1 MDNAL
6 EFVNSRL
13 GTHEYWDKFYDEE
26 LTNFEKNGG
35 EGEIWFG
42 RLCEA
47 KMVEFLIKKASK
59 DAIICDIGT
68 GNGSVL
74 RKLSNCG
81 FLNLFGIDY
90 SYKAIE
96 LAKNI
101 SSKNYSNNKIKFLLA
116 NISEDKLE
124 SELKGK
130 FDILLDKG
138 TFDAISLTN
147 KSDLDDEIPRNE
159 LINLLENELLCFD
172 CELPT
177 NNNFEFGGCKGN
189 TYIGCVFKWRG

>member
-1 MDNAL
+1 
-6 EFVNSRL
+6 
-13 GTHEYWDKFYDEE
+13 
-26 LTNFEKNGG
+26 
-35 EGEIWFG
+35 
-42 RLCEA
+42 
-47 KMVEFLIKKASK
+47 MVEFLIKKVPK

-81 FLNLFGIDY
+81 FMNLFGIDY
-90 SYKAIE
+90 SNKAIE

-101 SSKNYSNNKIKFLLA
+101 SSKNCSNTKIKFLLA

-147 KSDLDDEIPRNE
+147 KSDRENHLKFYQQNICQLFKQKIKEKIDDEIPRFL
-159 LINLLENELLCFD
+159 LIFSC
-172 CELPT
+172 
-177 NNNFEFGGCKGN
+177 NF
-189 TYIGCVFKWRG
+189 TRH